1 MLDSI
6 LTWTVAMRRGPSA
19 ATVIVDEPEKRNGLP
34 DEILLHIFAFI
45 LRYDDR
51 SQARRPFTSPPSMQ
65 TMLARLCRVNRQ
77 WYRIAVPHLYAR
89 PWLFGHNFELF
100 VRTICPSW
108 NDGVRRS
115 DLAGLVK
122 ELDLRLLVHQG
133 SKSTTARLIG
143 RTKASLEV
151 FRAPRSTFGINCF
164 AALSKC
170 TKLRTLDLS
179 QTSSAVHYDDLIRTL
194 ISLPQLQALD
204 APKLSRELESG
215 GPLAA
220 NKEIPWPP
228 SLSKLR
234 MARLYGDVNG
244 FLWLT
249 FSRPGWFDCALPRTI
264 TTLIIQDAAVEK
276 NDLIE
281 ALQSSVPLLK
291 DLTLTLCN
299 LIRGFNDILT
309 HATKLER
316 LCISINL
323 ITTDFPQFGHD
334 STLAKSHPLRH
345 LEIAT
350 CAGIVE
356 PRSGI
361 LNFFSNVNLSR
372 ALAAGKLPNL
382 RRVNI
387 WKRASVRFRIDEL
400 EFGLVHA
407 RFAELGVQD
416 GFEGAGMRVVDE
428 PGWDGMITLE

>member
-6 LTWTVAMRRGPSA
+6 LTFAMRRGPSA
-19 ATVIVDEPEKRNGLP
+19 PNPIVEEPEKNNNLP
-34 DEILLHIFAFI
+34 DEIVLQIFHFI

-51 SQARRPFTSPPSMQ
+51 SEAWHPFTSPPSMQ
-65 TMLARLCRVNRQ
+65 TMLARLCRVDRQ
-77 WYRIAVPHLYAR
+77 WYRIAIPHLYAK

-100 VRTICPSW
+100 VRTICPTW

-170 TKLRTLDLS
+170 AKLRTLDLS
-179 QTSSAVHYDDLIRTL
+179 RIGSAVHYDDLVRTL
-194 ISLPQLQALD
+194 IHLPQLQALD
-204 APKLSRELESG
+204 APKLSRDLESG

-234 MARLYGDVNG
+234 MARLHGDING
-244 FLWLT
+244 FLWLI
-249 FSRPGWFDCALPRTI
+249 FSRPTWFDCGLPRTI
-264 TTLIIQDAAVEK
+264 TTLIIQDATVERS
-276 NDLIE
+276 DLIN
-281 ALQSSVPLLK
+281 ALQSAVPLLR

-299 LIRGFNDILT
+299 TIRGFNDVLM

-323 ITTDFPQFGHD
+323 ITSNFPYFGGD
-334 STLAKSHPLRH
+334 TTLLNSHPLRH

-350 CAGIVE
+350 CSGTVE
-356 PRSGI
+356 PRSNI
-361 LNFFSNVNLSR
+361 LTFFSNVSLSQ
-372 ALAAGKLPNL
+372 ALAAGKLSNL

-407 RFAELGVQD
+407 RLVQLSLQD
-416 GFEGAGMRVVDE
+416 GFKGAGMRVVDE